1 MGKRGLLSLKVR
13 EMAEQS
19 HYEILSE
26 HGGGWNAEAIVP
38 DKAEAIERANDL
50 KRQKGNDAVKVM
62 YVSFNNA
69 VGAFVEQEIL
79 LLGARPSPA
88 RAYGDGLDAG
98 SPCRSME
105 QIFSLQSRQAI
116 RRVMRQWLDAQRLTA
131 VELLHLPEYINKFE
145 ASGTMLQSAVQR
157 TAMAQ
162 AGAYKV
168 DVNSRQRELYSLF
181 DQISAK
187 AKAMW
192 RAEKIP
198 LIQNDDLDD
207 LVSRLGN
214 EIDKDKEYIFNAS
227 LANWLRRY
235 KSAPEKLMAL
245 LEMATRTKQ
254 TATIGHL
261 DGFLTDFLEDANAI
275 AKLIGDQSSLGEAVL
290 RLAGLVNPG
299 AAVEAVIAVPVAVEL
314 EDREPGDEIY
324 DVAQRDDEIP
334 EHPAIEEFRAMVRR
348 GSFPKCRKS
357 LVYRI
362 EQTLNGNRTLTGN
375 GVLAEAR
382 LLRLLHDRLCDAD
395 GNMNFDTDLV
405 KAFEDRSHGYVSSN
419 SIGNMLEGELLPL
432 KRISIL
438 LEAELGIYST
448 LGQRRIG
455 DYILAILNEPEN
467 QATLRHPE
475 TPPAIHMRNLG
486 GIQRLIM
493 KSHLSDA
500 QKEESSL
507 ILDDICTEI
516 LGREQILA
524 KIADRSSSNID
535 ECMSILK
542 LCAAGAFTEVRAAD
556 IARQRATA
564 VMRAPGFAE
573 AFLRRANGKAEMGKM
588 LVELETLMT
597 RAGIVESS
605 LLGVMA
611 AAHA

>member
-1 MGKRGLLSLKVR
+1 
-13 EMAEQS
+13 MAEQS

-26 HGGGWNAEAIVP
+26 HGSGWNAEAIVP

-69 VGAFVEQEIL
+69 VGAFLEQEIL

-88 RAYGDGLDAG
+88 RVYGDGLDAG
-98 SPCRSME
+98 SPCHSME

-131 VELLHLPEYINKFE
+131 VELLHLPEYINRFE

-168 DVNSRQRELYSLF
+168 DVNVRQRELYSLF

-192 RAEKIP
+192 RAEKVPVID
-198 LIQNDDLDD
+198 NDDLDG
-207 LVSRLGN
+207 LVSRLG
-214 EIDKDKEYIFNAS
+214 DGKDKEYIFNAS
-227 LANWLRRY
+227 LSNWLRRY
-235 KSAPEKLMAL
+235 KSGPEKLMAL
-245 LEMATRTKQ
+245 LEIATRAKRP
-254 TATIGHL
+254 ATIAHL

-275 AKLIGDQSSLGEAVL
+275 TKLIGDQSSLGEAVL

-299 AAVEAVIAVPVAVEL
+299 AAAAAVAAIPEAAEA
-314 EDREPGDEIY
+314 EDIEPGDGIY
-324 DVAQRDDEIP
+324 IAAESDDEIE
-334 EHPAIEEFRAMVRR
+334 EHPAIEEFRAMVRSGR
-348 GSFPKCRKS
+348 FPMCRKS
-357 LVYRI
+357 LVHRI
-362 EQTLNGNRTLTGN
+362 EQTLNGNRSLTGN

-382 LLRLLHDRLCDAD
+382 LLRLLHDRLCGAD
-395 GNMNFDTDLV
+395 GNLHFGLELV
-405 KAFEDRSHGYVSSN
+405 KAFENRSHGYVSSN

-438 LEAELGIYST
+438 LEAELGIYSK

-455 DYILAILNEPEN
+455 DYILAILKEPEN
-467 QATLRHPE
+467 QVTLRHPE

-493 KSHLSDA
+493 KSNLSDV
-500 QKEESSL
+500 QKEESAA
-507 ILDDICTEI
+507 ILDDVCTEI

-573 AFLRRANGKAEMGKM
+573 AFLRRANGKSEMGKM

-597 RAGIVESS
+597 RAGIVENS